1 MSSSSISDS
10 GFRSGIQPHDELK
23 KILTVEQ
30 LPAMPQSALTVLQID
45 NDLAKVNINDLVR
58 PIEADPGLVAQVLK
72 FLNSSYFGFQST
84 ISNVKQGI
92 ALVGIRVVKNFVL
105 WKAVFSLIPKTKG
118 AEFDVGG
125 LWQDSL
131 RRAMFARFLLT
142 EFKRGDAEMAFA
154 GALLQDMAIPMLL
167 KLKPIEYGDL
177 IARHRELEP
186 SVRLSTLEDER
197 FGWNHAQA
205 GGILGRNWKL
215 PHLLTL
221 IIEEHTEIEELTQS
235 FDSNSEEASVAIS
248 ALLPSDSKD
257 DWAEADLFVKYFKAM
272 LPKKNGWIKN
282 LFERVDREFDQY
294 ASIIQ
299 IGKPKKKLM
308 DYIDKIDF

>member
-1 MSSSSISDS
+1 MDSSKMNP
-10 GFRSGIQPHDELK
+10 QAQEELK
-23 KILTVEQ
+23 KILIVEQ
-30 LPAMPQSALTVLQID
+30 LPAMPHSALAVLQID

-118 AEFDVGG
+118 AEFDVSG

-131 RRAMFARFLLT
+131 RRAMFARFLLM
-142 EFKRGDAEMAFA
+142 ELKKGDPEMAFA

-167 KLKPIEYGDL
+167 KLKPAEYGDL
-177 IARHRELEP
+177 LAKHRA
-186 SVRLSTLEDER
+186 SASNVRLSILEEEK

-215 PHLLTL
+215 PHLLTML
-221 IIEEHTEIEELTQS
+221 IEEHTEIEDHVSTA
-235 FDSNSEEASVAIS
+235 DSNCDEAAVAIS
-248 ALLPSDSKD
+248 AFLPSEAYS
-257 DWAEADLFVKYFKAM
+257 DWAEGADFAKYFGKLTAGKEG
-272 LPKKNGWIKN
+272 LAKK
-282 LFERVDREFDQY
+282 LFEKVDREFDQY
-294 ASIIQ
+294 AAIIQ
-299 IGKPKKKLM
+299 IGKPKKSLMEHAASAKLM
-308 DYIDKIDF
+308 

>member
-1 MSSSSISDS
+1 MCSSISDS
-10 GFRSGIQPHDELK
+10 GQKSGILPQDELK

-105 WKAVFSLIPKTKG
+105 WKAVFSLIPKSKG
-118 AEFDVGG
+118 SDFDVGG
-125 LWQDSL
+125 LWKDSL
-131 RRAMFARFLLT
+131 RRGMFARFLLT
-142 EFKRGDAEMAFA
+142 EFKKGDPEMAFA

-167 KLKPIEYGDL
+167 KLKPTGYDDL
-177 IARHRELEP
+177 INRYMNANP
-186 SVRLSTLEDER
+186 PVRLSTLEDER

-205 GGILGRNWKL
+205 GGILGRTWKL

-221 IIEEHTEIEELTQS
+221 IIEEHTEIDDLVKS
-235 FDSNSEEASVAIS
+235 FDSNCEEAAVAIS
-248 ALLPSDSKD
+248 ALLPSDARD
-257 DWAEADLFVKYFKAM
+257 NWTEADAFIKYFNAM
-272 LPKKNGWIKN
+272 FPGKNEQIKK
-282 LFERVDREFDQY
+282 LFEKVDREFEQY
-294 ASIIQ
+294 AAIIQ

-308 DYIDKIDF
+308 EFAEITKLG

>member
-1 MSSSSISDS
+1 MCSSNTDLSLK
-10 GFRSGIQPHDELK
+10 SGIQPQDELK

-30 LPAMPQSALTVLQID
+30 LPAMPQSALTVLQLD

-105 WKAVFSLIPKTKG
+105 WKAVFSLIPKSKG

-131 RRAMFARFLLT
+131 RRAMFARFLLN
-142 EFKRGDAEMAFA
+142 EFKKGDPEMAFA

-167 KLKPIEYGDL
+167 KLKPVEYGVL
-177 IARHRELEP
+177 IEKHRELDA
-186 SVRLSTLEDER
+186 STRLSALEEER

-205 GGILGRNWKL
+205 GGILGRIWKL

-221 IIEEHTEIEELTQS
+221 IIEEHTEIEELVHS
-235 FDSNSEEASVAIS
+235 FDSNSEETSVAIS
-248 ALLPSDSKD
+248 AMLPSDTNSE
-257 DWAEADLFVKYFKAM
+257 WHEADTFVKYFKTIFPNKSD
-272 LPKKNGWIKN
+272 LIKN

-294 ASIIQ
+294 ATIIQ

-308 DYIDKIDF
+308 DYINKITI

>member
-1 MSSSSISDS
+1 MSSSNAELNL
-10 GFRSGIQPHDELK
+10 RSGIQPQDELK
-23 KILTVEQ
+23 RILTVEQ

-105 WKAVFSLIPKTKG
+105 WKAVFSLIPKTKA

-142 EFKRGDAEMAFA
+142 EFKKGDAEMAFA

-167 KLKPIEYGDL
+167 KLKPVEYGDL
-177 IARHRELEP
+177 IAKYRE
-186 SVRLSTLEDER
+186 SGANTRLSILEDER

-205 GGILGRNWKL
+205 GGILGRTWKL

-221 IIEEHTEIEELTQS
+221 IIEEHTEIDELGRS
-235 FDSNSEEASVAIS
+235 FDSNSEESAVAIS
-248 ALLPSDSKD
+248 AMLPTDSNSE
-257 DWAEADLFVKYFKAM
+257 WQEAGDFVKYFRAM
-272 LPKKNGWIKN
+272 FPGKSGLIKN
-282 LFERVDREFDQY
+282 LFERVDREFEQY

-308 DYIDKIDF
+308 DYADKLNI

>member
-1 MSSSSISDS
+1 MSSSIADS
-10 GFRSGIQPHDELK
+10 GLRSGVQPQDELK

-45 NDLAKVNINDLVR
+45 NDLTKVNINDLVC

-105 WKAVFSLIPKTKG
+105 WKAVFSLIPKAKG

-131 RRAMFARFLLT
+131 RRAMFARFLLN
-142 EFKRGDAEMAFA
+142 ELKKGDSEMAFA

-177 IARHRELEP
+177 IARYRESEN
-186 SVRLSTLEDER
+186 VRLSTLEDER

-205 GGILGRNWKL
+205 GGILGRTWKL

-221 IIEEHTEIEELTQS
+221 IIEEHIEIEELVRS
-235 FDSNSEEASVAIS
+235 FDSNSEEAAVAIS
-248 ALLPSDSKD
+248 AMLPTDSRNV
-257 DWAEADLFVKYFKAM
+257 WSEADLFMKYFKAM
-272 LPKKNGWIKN
+272 LPGKVELIKR
-282 LFERVDREFDQY
+282 LFERVDREFEQY
-294 ASIIQ
+294 ASVIQ
-299 IGKPKKKLM
+299 IGKTKKKLM
-308 DYIDKIDF
+308 DYLDN

>member
-1 MSSSSISDS
+1 
-10 GFRSGIQPHDELK
+10 
-23 KILTVEQ
+23 
-30 LPAMPQSALTVLQID
+30 MPQSALTVLQID

-105 WKAVFSLIPKTKG
+105 WKAVFSLIPKSKG
-118 AEFDVGG
+118 SGFDVGG

-142 EFKRGDAEMAFA
+142 EFKKGDAEMAFA

-167 KLKPIEYGDL
+167 KLRPTGYDDL
-177 IARHRELEP
+177 IERYIKDTTGT
-186 SVRLSTLEDER
+186 RLSILEDER

-205 GGILGRNWKL
+205 GGILGRTWKL

-221 IIEEHTEIEELTQS
+221 IIEEHTEVEELAKS
-235 FDSNSEEASVAIS
+235 FDSNCEEAAVAIS
-248 ALLPSDSKD
+248 ALLPSDSRE
-257 DWAEADLFVKYFKAM
+257 DWTEAEIFVKYFKSM
-272 LPKKNGWIKN
+272 LPGKSDLLKN
-282 LFERVDREFDQY
+282 LLGKVDREFDQY

-299 IGKPKKKLM
+299 IGKPKRKLM
-308 DYIDKIDF
+308 DYADKLG

>member
-1 MSSSSISDS
+1 MNSSISGS
-10 GFRSGIQPHDELK
+10 GLRSGIQPQDELK

-58 PIEADPGLVAQVLK
+58 PIEGDPGLVAQVLK

-118 AEFDVGG
+118 ANFDVGG
-125 LWQDSL
+125 LWKDSL

-142 EFKRGDAEMAFA
+142 EFKKGDAEMAFA

-167 KLKPIEYGDL
+167 KIKPTGYDDL
-177 IARHRELEP
+177 IERYVSSDP
-186 SVRLSTLEDER
+186 TTRLSVLEDER

-205 GGILGRNWKL
+205 GGILGRTWKL

-221 IIEEHTEIEELTQS
+221 IIEEHTEIEDLVRS
-235 FDSNSEEASVAIS
+235 FESNCEEASVAIS
-248 ALLPSDSKD
+248 ALLPTDARD
-257 DWAEADLFVKYFKAM
+257 IWAEEDTFKKYFKAM
-272 LPKKNGWIKN
+272 FPGKPELMKK
-282 LFERVDREFDQY
+282 LFERVDKEFEQY
-294 ASIIQ
+294 AAIIQ

-308 DYIDKIDF
+308 EYWEG